1 MNLMQML
8 TNPRCPPLDVRPLAK
23 RIARVPIF
31 MGEPVETDETGRHY
45 HLDGEGRRWFL
56 DGSGEVA

>member
-1 MNLMQML
+1 MNLIDIL
-8 TNPRCPPLDVRPLAK
+8 TKPGVAIDVRPLAN
-23 RIARVPIF
+23 RLACVPIF